1 MSGDAA
7 HMAAMRA
14 AAQKKLQQRN
24 APPDS
29 KGKGFKA
36 IAKKIAAKQ
45 GVSNDRG
52 AAILAASSRNASA
65 EAKKKNPALNKVK

>member
-52 AAILAASSRNASA
+52 AAILAVGIYVTRNSRS
-65 EAKKKNPALNKVK
+65 KYPWS